1 MDYYQIVEQI
11 KKKKSFLCVGLD
23 TDITKIPQFLLD
35 TDDPVFEFNKQ
46 IVDTTAPYTVAYK
59 PNIAFYEAAG
69 VSGWKSLEKTI
80 NYINLLH
87 PEIFIIAD
95 AKRGDIGNTSKMY
108 ARAFFENFNCDA
120 VTVAPYMGK
129 DSVIPFLQFKN
140 KWIILLAL
148 TSNESASDFQFF
160 INNQNGS
167 HLFEEIINK
176 SKSWGTKDNM
186 MYVVGAT
193 QARQLKKIREYIPEH
208 FLLIPGVGAQGGSL
222 KEVAEHGMNQ
232 NCGLIVNSA
241 RSIIYAGKAYD
252 FAKTAGKKAK
262 EIQEEM
268 EGLLLQKGIV

>member
-1 MDYYQIVEQI
+1 MDYQEIFEQI

-46 IVDTTAPYTVAYK
+46 IVDATAPYTIAYK

-120 VTVAPYMGK
+120 VTVAPYMGR
-129 DSVIPFLQFKN
+129 DSVTPFLHFKN
-140 KWIILLAL
+140 KWVILLAL

-160 INNQNGS
+160 LNNQNGS
-167 HLFEEIINK
+167 HLFEDVIRK
-176 SKSWGTKDNM
+176 SMPWGSKDNM

-241 RSIIYAGKAYD
+241 RSIIYAGKAHD

-268 EGLLLQKGIV
+268 EGLLFEKGIV